1 MTISSLVSRPIIRT
15 KLVLNMQINISSTPE
30 ILTTQEALSGIFGS
44 ISLATWIFLLVPQLV
59 LNYRTSSADGISLGF
74 LAVWLIGDIAN
85 LSGAV
90 WASLVPTVIVLACYY
105 IATNLI
111 LISQTIYYQRFRA
124 KGSKLS
130 ASAFPD
136 SAAEEAPLLAQTPI
150 TDPIVLVGH
159 QKCNSFWA
167 ALYNSLAI
175 LSVTATGII
184 GWSIAYYLE
193 IWVPSP
199 LPEETLSFTE
209 TSSAPIGAEILG
221 YISSIFYLSARLPQI
236 IKNYRN
242 KSCDG
247 LALLFFLLSLFGN
260 ATYGLSI
267 LSHSLQK
274 NYLIIN
280 LPWLIGSLGTMFEDS
295 IIFYQFHIY
304 TKPKRTIP
312 SSGPAPSDT

>member
-1 MTISSLVSRPIIRT
+1 
-15 KLVLNMQINISSTPE
+15 MQINISSTPE

-85 LSGAV
+85 LSGNSSHAKLVAKVINSKVTGAV

>member
-1 MTISSLVSRPIIRT
+1 
-15 KLVLNMQINISSTPE
+15 MQINISSTSE

-74 LAVWLIGDIAN
+74 LAVWLIGDITN
-85 LSGAV
+85 LSGNSPHAKLFAKNINWKVIGAV

-105 IATNLI
+105 IATSLI
-111 LISQTIYYQRFRA
+111 LISQTIYYQRFRP

-150 TDPIVLVGH
+150 TDPISLVGH
-159 QKCNSFWA
+159 QKYNSFWA

-175 LSVTATGII
+175 LSVTAAGII
-184 GWSIAYYLE
+184 GWAIAYYLE
-193 IWVPSP
+193 IWVPTP

-247 LALLFFLLSLFGN
+247 LALLFFLLSLYGN

-267 LSHSLQK
+267 LSHSLEK
-274 NYLIIN
+274 NYIIIN

-304 TKPKRTIP
+304 SKSKPTI
-312 SSGPAPSDT
+312 SISGPAP